1 MQCSKVDVEIFK
13 DYLSNNNV
21 DIFLDD
27 ERLKSRKIDLKTTV
41 TLPTTDYLAIK
52 TDKKRIKV
60 AHIYKLEQGKYAGIW
75 KNKCYY
81 FVAKVVQ

>member
-21 DIFLDD
+21 DIFLED

-41 TLPTTDYLAIK
+41 TLPTTDYLVIK

-60 AHIYKLEQGKYAGIW
+60 AHIYKLEQGKYVGIW